1 MPILLLVLLF
11 PVIEILLLVS
21 LASHIGLM
29 ATLLY
34 LIASALLGSW
44 MLRNQELG
52 ALLTLGSVMR
62 QGRRVSIYS
71 LLWPIRYAFAG
82 VLFIIPGI
90 LSEIAGILLLL
101 PLKGPEVRSTSSQ
114 AQSQDNDVI
123 EGEFRRVDDAASS
136 LGHPEDRD
144 R

>member
-1 MPILLLVLLF
+1 MPILLMVLLF
-11 PVIEILLLVS
+11 PVVEILLLVS
-21 LASHIGLM
+21 LASHIGLF

-52 ALLTLGSVMR
+52 ALLTLGSIMR
-62 QGRRVSIYS
+62 QGNRVSAYA

-90 LSEIAGILLLL
+90 LSEIFAILLLL
-101 PLKGPEVRSTSSQ
+101 PFKGPATVA
-114 AQSQDNDVI
+114 AQPAPAQDDTII
-123 EGEFRRVDDAASS
+123 EGEFQRVDEAPTPIAR
-136 LGHPEDRD
+136 PEDKGY
-144 R
+144 